1 MTERTPSPRRGRLM
15 LIGVAALVFVPLA
28 VAWWMFLGLDRVPAD
43 EVVANGELVR
53 PARPLGDFTLP
64 PVGEHAPV
72 TDESLH
78 GRWTIVYVGTTACD
92 DACERTLWE
101 ARQVRT
107 RLGRD
112 ASRVQRVF
120 VLAGGDAVDD
130 PAFFAREHGDMPVVR
145 ADDAWLAPFRVD
157 DEPASGHL
165 YLVDPLGNLLM
176 RYGADAPPEAL
187 LDDLKRLLRVSRIG

>member
-1 MTERTPSPRRGRLM
+1 MTERTPSARRGRLM
-15 LIGVAALVFVPLA
+15 LIGVAALFFLPLA
-28 VAWWMFLGLDRVPAD
+28 IAWWMFLGVDRVPED
-43 EVVANGELVR
+43 EVVAHGELIR
-53 PARPLGDFTLP
+53 PARPLGDFTLAG
-64 PVGEHAPV
+64 VAGHEAV

-78 GRWTIVYVGTTACD
+78 GRWTLVYVGAAACD
-92 DACERTLWE
+92 EVCERTLWE
-101 ARQVRT
+101 ARQVHT

-112 ASRVQRVF
+112 ASRVQRLF
-120 VLAGGDAVDD
+120 VLAGADAVDD
-130 PAFFAREHGDMPVVR
+130 PAFYAREHGDMPLVR